1 MEVEDPPISRRDEKV
16 VAGGEFEKQRNEKK
30 KKEKIVAY
38 SLFDR
43 FCFRAIFTTDFSREL
58 GKAKRKAG
66 DRDRN

>member
-1 MEVEDPPISRRDEKV
+1 MEVEDSPISRRDEKV
-16 VAGGEFEKQRNEKK
+16 VAEGEFEKQRNEKK
-30 KKEKIVAY
+30 VIAY

-58 GKAKRKAG
+58 GKAKRMAG